1 MTGPHEEDSGG
12 LVMRPANSDAILPTP
27 PPPLPQSKLTTAGD
41 KAMEEADGRKV
52 LTSPYLA
59 EACCSRLLNQFSG
72 RLGLFVAGRPRNYAF
87 RANRNALFASDKWN
101 MARILS
107 RKAGQSGLKFF
118 DASGA
123 EFNYRRF
130 TMYTANPGLGGRQQL
145 IRHLGVYVLKR
156 TNSSQGIGI
165 HMYRAQQP
173 NSIDLLQRCIGQ
185 KARLQ
190 RYVLQKYIERPLL
203 VDKRKFD
210 LRVYL
215 LVLSCSCPG
224 RPGDRGYFAFC
235 HPGYVKVSSRA
246 YAGDSRDPRVHF
258 TNQWVQRR
266 GGRQYECVKEAT
278 TWLPDELDAYLERR
292 RRNGNGPAV
301 PEGWCRQKLYRQVAA
316 IAGYLAWSCRP
327 YLASRRPGCVF
338 RIYGPDL
345 IVDEDL
351 RVSLL
356 EFNCFPCYAKN
367 TMALSTSLGSMWR
380 EAVAIATEASLRY
393 RDGLP
398 VAAPT
403 TARNFCQVF
412 SSQNPAVLGKL
423 ISSCFP

>member
-1 MTGPHEEDSGG
+1 
-12 LVMRPANSDAILPTP
+12 
-27 PPPLPQSKLTTAGD
+27 
-41 KAMEEADGRKV
+41 
-52 LTSPYLA
+52 
-59 EACCSRLLNQFSG
+59 
-72 RLGLFVAGRPRNYAF
+72 
-87 RANRNALFASDKWN
+87 
-101 MARILS
+101 
-107 RKAGQSGLKFF
+107 
-118 DASGA
+118 
-123 EFNYRRF
+123 
-130 TMYTANPGLGGRQQL
+130 
-145 IRHLGVYVLKR
+145 
-156 TNSSQGIGI
+156 
-165 HMYRAQQP
+165 MYRAQQP